1 MFAGFFREL
10 KYLIN
15 HKWDLSL
22 VTLAPLVIILLFSSM
37 FYQGKPEHLPI
48 AVVDQ
53 DQSEL
58 SRQIKKYLTY
68 QSTLHIELVTQNL
81 SDAERKL
88 NQNKIWG
95 YVVIPAGAE
104 QRLVHAEDAQ
114 IGIFF
119 NQSYFSVGNSIS
131 SAMFVSSLEGIQ
143 DYMRQHYLVRHI
155 PELELPTA
163 TVKISPLYNPD
174 LNYEFY
180 LEPYM
185 IPAILHLLLCCCVA
199 FSVGQELKFKTTAT
213 WVMGEAAWR
222 ALITKNLIYVF
233 IFSFWTW
240 VWMFWL
246 IEVRGWFVVG
256 QLWVIIFAQV
266 LLYCAYAF
274 ISSAMVLA
282 TQNLSK
288 TFGLIAVYGGS
299 SLSFAGVT
307 LPLNNAPLF
316 TQIWANIIP
325 YTPYA
330 KLQTQQWIVGSP
342 LATSVLPF
350 FILILYAVLYF
361 ILALFLL
368 KHRLKA
374 GKNETIF

>member
-1 MFAGFFREL
+1 MFASFFREL
-10 KYLIN
+10 EYLIN

-53 DQSEL
+53 DRSEL
-58 SRQIKKYLTY
+58 SRQIKKYLTH

-143 DYMRQHYLVRHI
+143 DYMRHHYLVRHL

-174 LNYEFY
+174 LNYELY

-213 WVMGEAAWR
+213 WVMGGSAWR
-222 ALITKNLIYVF
+222 ALITKNLTYVF

-256 QLWVIIFAQV
+256 QLWVIIFAQF

-316 TQIWANIIP
+316 TKIWANIIP

>member
-81 SDAERKL
+81 SDAEQKL

-143 DYMRQHYLVRHI
+143 DYMRQHYLVRHL

-330 KLQTQQWIVGSP
+330 KLQTQQWVVGSP
-342 LATSVLPF
+342 LSTSLLPF
-350 FILILYAVLYF
+350 FILILYVVLYF

-368 KHRLKA
+368 KHRLKVEQ
-374 GKNETIF
+374 K